1 MKYMQN
7 AGKRH
12 SFFSPSPLC
21 YIHKYSWIVS
31 IDVFDL
37 KYSNASSTPKTQ
49 ERQMK
54 QEMKTADSCQ
64 SEDHS
69 YTGIHSII
77 LFSLTCFKNL

>member
-12 SFFSPSPLC
+12 SFFFPKPFML
-21 YIHKYSWIVS
+21 YTQVFMDNV

-49 ERQMK
+49 GRQMK

-69 YTGIHSII
+69 YTGTLCII
-77 LFSLTCFKNL
+77 LFSLAYFKNL